1 MEKKNPLFHTIVFA
15 LVLVGVLFLAAY
27 FLPWQRVNWGKLSF
41 LPASTVTVTGQAK
54 KEESSQ
60 IARFTAGVTVNND
73 NKEEAISEVNEKV
86 GEIIQAVKDFGIS
99 EEDIQTQNVSISKR
113 EDTFVIREEIGEW
126 RASNSI
132 EIVLRDVDKASDLAD
147 LLMSSGATNVSG
159 PRFSLDDTQAAEV
172 SLLEQAIDNAREKA
186 ESIAQ
191 SSDRIL
197 GKIISVSEGA
207 SQPIRTFGTLELA
220 PGGAPIEP
228 GTETV
233 AKTVTV
239 VFELE

>member
-1 MEKKNPLFHTIVFA
+1 MSAMEKKNPLFHTIVFA

-159 PRFSLDDTQAAEV
+159 PRFSWMIPRQLRLVFWSRQLTMPEKKQ
-172 SLLEQAIDNAREKA
+172 SLLPSLATEYWVRLSVFPKEQASLLGLLEPLNWLPVGLRLSREQK
-186 ESIAQ
+186 Q
-191 SSDRIL
+191 WLR
-197 GKIISVSEGA
+197 
-207 SQPIRTFGTLELA
+207 Q
-220 PGGAPIEP
+220 
-228 GTETV
+228 
-233 AKTVTV
+233 
-239 VFELE
+239 